1 MVRQQMSRYPVF
13 TLVHYSWAFFLHISL
28 LHSFHVAPFLVLLCV
43 VLASCLTFFCNALI
57 SCWALSVLHF
67 FILHSFQVALFLC
80 HTMFMLHFFVC
91 CTLLLLH
98 LFSCCS
104 MLHSHH
110 VALFCVAL
118 ISCCTFPCCTF
129 SALHIF
135 HVVLF
140 SCGIFFRVVP
150 FSYCTFLRVALLSC
164 CTFYLIASCCTLFM
178 LDFLGIQ
185 ASKFIKKRLHHRC
198 FPVKFVQFW
207 STPILNNV
215 SERMPL
221 NIFSETFSMSKSC
234 NIVILQG
241 MNGLSYSDLSGF
253 SLFRIQIYL

>member
-1 MVRQQMSRYPVF
+1 M
-13 TLVHYSWAFFLHISL
+13 LG
-28 LHSFHVAPFLVLLCV
+28 
-43 VLASCLTFFCNALI
+43 
-57 SCWALSVLHF
+57 
-67 FILHSFQVALFLC
+67 FIRVALFHIALFSGCTFLC

-91 CTLLLLH
+91 CTLLMLH

-104 MLHSHH
+104 MLHSFR
-110 VALFCVAL
+110 VALFLVAL
-118 ISCCTFPCCTF
+118 FSFCTIFEYHVFRAVLISCCTF

-234 NIVILQG
+234 NIVILQR
-241 MNGLSYSDLSGF
+241 MNGLILLRSVSFFFTSYSDLS
-253 SLFRIQIYL
+253 LTYY